1 VVSEAAAGAK
11 VILLPRRKGR
21 IDVSQQGLPVEEET
35 SQPFVARWNRLISTT
50 NWEKGRIIYEWRES
64 LIAAGAPASE
74 YSDEAWRRKVEGI
87 SGQHVGRLR
96 RVYER
101 FGGVY
106 ETYAGLYW
114 SHFQAA
120 LDWND
125 AEMWLEGAVQN
136 RWSVSEMRRQRWEAL
151 GAPEDKK
158 PSDDDIISVEL
169 DEGAT
174 PPREANMS
182 ERFSPTLERVEG
194 GPDYDQGPDFGDE
207 SGAASEPDGYS
218 EPVDEVPPEAAEI
231 PAAPSEKP
239 QAVRP
244 FEALPQLPPDV
255 DEAYEQFKLVILR
268 HKLAGWT
275 EVSAKDIVTV
285 LNALKVMVTSTTE

>member
-1 VVSEAAAGAK
+1 MAVPGV
-11 VILLPRRKGR
+11 
-21 IDVSQQGLPVEEET
+21 PVEEET

-50 NWEKGRIIYEWRES
+50 NWEKGRIISEWREA
-64 LIAAGAPASE
+64 LVAANAPAAE
-74 YSDEAWRRKVEGI
+74 YSDEAWRRRVEGV

-106 ETYAGLYW
+106 SDYEGLYW

-136 RWSVSEMRRQRWEAL
+136 RWSISEMRRQRWEAL

-158 PSDDDIISVEL
+158 PRDEDIVSVEL
-169 DEGAT
+169 DEDAA
-174 PPREANMS
+174 PPRDGSLA
-182 ERFSPTLERVEG
+182 ERFAPSLERVTG
-194 GPDYDQGPDFGDE
+194 GPDYGEGPDFGDE
-207 SGAASEPDGYS
+207 AETIAVEAPWEELDDERKEPQANES
-218 EPVDEVPPEAAEI
+218 APEAI
-231 PAAPSEKP
+231 
-239 QAVRP
+239 RP
-244 FEALPQLPPDV
+244 FESLPELPPDV

-268 HKLAGWT
+268 HKLADWA
-275 EVSAKDIVTV
+275 EISPDDLLAV
-285 LNALKVMVTSTTE
+285 LNALKVLVTSPA

>member
-1 VVSEAAAGAK
+1 M
-11 VILLPRRKGR
+11 
-21 IDVSQQGLPVEEET
+21 SQQGLPVEEET
-35 SQPFVARWNRLISTT
+35 SQPYVARWNRLISTT

-64 LIAAGAPASE
+64 LVAAGAPASD
-74 YSDEAWRRKVEGI
+74 YSDEAWRRMVEGI

-106 ETYAGLYW
+106 ESYSGLYW

-136 RWSVSEMRRQRWEAL
+136 HWSVSQMRRQRWEAL

-158 PSDDDIISVEL
+158 PSDDDIIAVEL

-174 PPREANMS
+174 PPREANMA
-182 ERFSPTLERVEG
+182 ERFSPTLERVAG
-194 GPDYDQGPDFGDE
+194 GPDLDQGPDFGDE
-207 SGAASEPDGYS
+207 GDAQSVDTVSGEMDGEQSVDAEDATAGPDK
-218 EPVDEVPPEAAEI
+218 PP
-231 PAAPSEKP
+231 
-239 QAVRP
+239 AVRP
-244 FEALPQLPPDV
+244 FEALPPLPSDV

-285 LNALKVMVTSTTE
+285 LNALKVMVNSPAE